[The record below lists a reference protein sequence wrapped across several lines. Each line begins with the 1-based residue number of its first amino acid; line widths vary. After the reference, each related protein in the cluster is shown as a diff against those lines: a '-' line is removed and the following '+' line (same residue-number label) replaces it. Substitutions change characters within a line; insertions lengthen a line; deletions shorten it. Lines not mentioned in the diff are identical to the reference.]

1 MRSSFGY
8 ASGDSKVKGSAA
20 YTLSYAGVLGAA
32 CALLLTGVA
41 SFTAPYRN
49 ANADAD
55 RKRNILAVLE
65 VPCPKKV
72 SSEEL
77 VGIFETN
84 VREER
89 AGELEVYRYVP
100 GKGSDGKEAVAVHFE
115 GPGLWGPIKGFLALD
130 TDMRTIRGMTFYEQE
145 ETPGLGGEI
154 VSDWFRKSFEGKKI
168 VDASGK
174 PGIIIKGGGQTN
186 AMNEVDAISGATMT
200 CDKVEELLNNVIEK
214 IVRENTKDDR

>member
-1 MRSSFGY
+1 M
-8 ASGDSKVKGSAA
+8 KGSA

-55 RKRNILAVLE
+55 RKRNILAVLQ
-65 VPCPKKV
+65 VPYPEKV

-77 VGIFETN
+77 VSVFETN
-84 VREER
+84 VREEKS
-89 AGELEVYRYVP
+89 GGLELYRYVP
-100 GKGSDGKEAVAVHFE
+100 DQDSEADEAVAVHFE

-130 TDMRTIRGMTFYEQE
+130 TDMRTIRGITFYEQE

-154 VSDWFRKSFEGKKI
+154 VSDWFRRGFEGKKI
-168 VDASGK
+168 VDESGE
-174 PGIIIKGGGQTN
+174 PGIIIKGGGETN
-186 AMNEVDAISGATMT
+186 AINEVDTISGATMT
-200 CDKVEELLNNVIEK
+200 CDKVEELLNTVIVK
-214 IVRENTKDDR
+214 IVKEKS

>member
-1 MRSSFGY
+1 M
-8 ASGDSKVKGSAA
+8 KGSAA

-41 SFTAPYRN
+41 SFTASYRS

-55 RKRNILAVLE
+55 RKRNILTVLE
-65 VPCPKKV
+65 VPCPEKV

-77 VGIFETN
+77 VGIFESN
-84 VREER
+84 VREEQS
-89 AGELEVYRYVP
+89 GELEIYRYVP
-100 GKGSDGKEAVAVHFE
+100 GQDSGGKETVAVHFE
-115 GPGLWGPIKGFLALD
+115 GPGLWGPIRGFLALD
-130 TDMRTIRGMTFYEQE
+130 TDMRTIRGITFYEQE

-154 VSDWFRKSFEGKKI
+154 AADWFLQAFEGKKI

-174 PGIIIKGGGQTN
+174 PGIIIKGGGDTN
-186 AMNEVDAISGATMT
+186 AMNEVDTITGATMT

-214 IVRENTKDDR
+214 IVRENK